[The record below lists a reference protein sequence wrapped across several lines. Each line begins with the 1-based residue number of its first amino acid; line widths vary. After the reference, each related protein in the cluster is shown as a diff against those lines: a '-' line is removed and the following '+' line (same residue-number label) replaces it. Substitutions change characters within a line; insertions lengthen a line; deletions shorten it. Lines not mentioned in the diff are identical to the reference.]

1 MESSLPVTEIEN
13 EEKKKIQVFRS
24 HEIKKRYS
32 SSIILPEG
40 KICVVMCTEFFTELI
55 CMNIAQGNVYV
66 LCL

>member
-1 MESSLPVTEIEN
+1 ME
-13 EEKKKIQVFRS
+13 KM
-24 HEIKKRYS
+24 KRYD

-40 KICVVMCTEFFTELI
+40 KIRVAMCTEFFTELI

>member
-1 MESSLPVTEIEN
+1 M
-13 EEKKKIQVFRS
+13 KKKTQVFRS
-24 HEIKKRYS
+24 NRRKKRYG

-55 CMNIAQGNVYV
+55 CMNITQGNVYV